1 MCNEVKRNN
10 PAAFFLIPNRFKT
23 QEMCIKAVEIDPWQ
37 LGDVPNHFKTQDMC
51 DDAVWGDPFSLQ
63 FVPDWFLAQ
72 EQVKLWHDYNDYYND
87 NGIIKWYK
95 GHQKCKSQKAQIK

>member
-1 MCNEVKRNN
+1 
-10 PAAFFLIPNRFKT
+10 
-23 QEMCIKAVEIDPWQ
+23 MCIKADEIDPWQ

-72 EQVKLWHDYNDYYND
+72 EQVKLWHDYVDYYND

-95 GHQKCKSQKAQIK
+95 GHQKRKSQKAQIK